1 VREKL
6 KVMAIVASG
15 LLLIGCASGTT
26 TIVPNDDAV
35 AEVEVDNEVEP
46 EVAPPE
52 EDDSSP
58 SADLGSRENPLPIG
72 TTVILDD
79 EMGGVWEIT
88 LLPPTLEANES
99 VLDENMFNE
108 APPEGLQYA
117 LLPVSAKY
125 LGDDTGT
132 PAWDLEFTFVSKAG
146 TTHKEFDVSV
156 VGPDELSNVNEL
168 YKDGVGEGNIVIAIP
183 TLDAELGTWRVST
196 SWADNPAFFAAQ

>member
-1 VREKL
+1 MREKINVL
-6 KVMAIVASG
+6 AIVASG
-15 LLLIGCASGTT
+15 LLLIGCSSGTT
-26 TIVPNDDAV
+26 TIVPNNDAV
-35 AEVEVDNEVEP
+35 SEVEVDDVVEP
-46 EVAPPE
+46 DVSLS
-52 EDDSSP
+52 EDSASSS

-79 EMGGVWEIT
+79 GMGGIWEIT
-88 LLPPTLEANES
+88 LSPPTLEANKL
-99 VLDENMFNE
+99 VQDENMFNE
-108 APPEGLQYA
+108 NPPEGFQYA

-132 PAWDLEFTFVSKAG
+132 PAWDLEFSFVSKAG

-183 TLDAELGTWRVST
+183 TLDAELGTWRVSLI
-196 SWADNPAFFAAQ
+196 WADNPAFFAAQ

>member
-1 VREKL
+1 MREKINVL
-6 KVMAIVASG
+6 AIVASG
-15 LLLIGCASGTT
+15 LLLIGCSSGTT
-26 TIVPNDDAV
+26 TIVPNNDAV
-35 AEVEVDNEVEP
+35 SEVEVDDVVEP
-46 EVAPPE
+46 DVSLS
-52 EDDSSP
+52 EDSASSS

-79 EMGGVWEIT
+79 GMGGIWEIT
-88 LLPPTLEANES
+88 LSPPTLEANKL
-99 VLDENMFNE
+99 VQDENMFNE
-108 APPEGLQYA
+108 NPPEGFQYA

-132 PAWDLEFTFVSKAG
+132 PAWDLEFSFVSKAG

-183 TLDAELGTWRVST
+183 TLDAELGTWRVKAT
-196 SWADNPAFFAAQ
+196 WGDNPAFFAAQ